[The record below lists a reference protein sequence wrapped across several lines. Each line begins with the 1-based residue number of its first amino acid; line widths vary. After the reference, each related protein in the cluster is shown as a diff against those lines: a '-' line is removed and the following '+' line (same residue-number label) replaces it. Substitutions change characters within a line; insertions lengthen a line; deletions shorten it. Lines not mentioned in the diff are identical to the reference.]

1 MFSCYFYDVVAPT
14 VVITGHM
21 NYNESDTAFL
31 ECEVI
36 TFPSPN
42 ITWIKRDQNIAAI
55 IVNSQRTNITFTYS
69 LQSLERPT
77 AISRL
82 MLTSVSSSDSG
93 TYSCHVST
101 DIPGFYAVSSQ
112 ITINVHG
119 KPYILNIMCIIMSF
133 IYHVTEINE
142 CETSNPCQNG
152 GMCIDI
158 DKGYTCVCSD
168 LHTGQNC
175 TQGNYVVAVNNQF
188 HKYRPY

>member
-1 MFSCYFYDVVAPT
+1 
-14 VVITGHM
+14 M
-21 NYNESDTAFL
+21 NYNESDTAIL

-42 ITWIKRDQNIAAI
+42 ITWIKRNQNIGAI

-82 MLTSVSSSDSG
+82 MLTSVSLTDGG

-112 ITINVHG
+112 VNIYVHG
-119 KPYILNIMCIIMSF
+119 KTLHLLNIVCVYYYWYVIRILFVCIITGMSF
-133 IYHVTEINE
+133 EY
-142 CETSNPCQNG
+142 
-152 GMCIDI
+152 
-158 DKGYTCVCSD
+158 YLCVLLPVCHS
-168 LHTGQNC
+168 
-175 TQGNYVVAVNNQF
+175 F
-188 HKYRPY
+188 IM